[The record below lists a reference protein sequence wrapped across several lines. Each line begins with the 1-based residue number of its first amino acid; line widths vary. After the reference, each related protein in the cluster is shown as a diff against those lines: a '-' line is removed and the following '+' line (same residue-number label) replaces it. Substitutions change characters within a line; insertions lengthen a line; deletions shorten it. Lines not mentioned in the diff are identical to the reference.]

1 MKDRPHTRA
10 VTLLMADD
18 YDKALADWK
27 AKHGMS
33 GCGAASNPNDQ
44 FPTCVAVG
52 FCAKPTAEAAPHHH
66 FYWDGERDAKRMDK
80 IHGKRGKGHDDPL
93 AAYGAV
99 VCKTCGRRALVLH
112 DAEDFPQI

>member
-1 MKDRPHTRA
+1 MLSINPQTESPEARRVAAIRRHRGKPDAIRE
-10 VTLLMADD
+10 L
-18 YDKALADWK
+18 KARIRQMVL
-27 AKHGMS
+27 
-33 GCGAASNPNDQ
+33 
-44 FPTCVAVG
+44 
-52 FCAKPTAEAAPHHH
+52 
-66 FYWDGERDAKRMDK
+66 DGERDAKRMDK